1 MLAGLLAC
9 LSGQR
14 PRARSVTT
22 SMSWPRISSGPR
34 QTRTATA
41 IRTALAAAT
50 GRHIG
55 IIVAFS
61 KPTPHTLWRPLVSA
75 VPLGRR
81 SRRYRCAFDRG
92 YDECP
97 PERRRHSTWQR
108 TAIVFW
114 PKRRRLQILGNE
126 AALALLKSALEG
138 ALRFPLQ
145 ETSKD
150 RFTIV
155 TIFTPPFAPLCG
167 WDALVLRL
175 PMGLHPENRTTGVL
189 ELS

>member
-1 MLAGLLAC
+1 
-9 LSGQR
+9 
-14 PRARSVTT
+14 
-22 SMSWPRISSGPR
+22 MSWPLISSGPR
-34 QTRTATA
+34 QTRTAIA

-50 GRHIG
+50 GRHIL

-61 KPTPHTLWRPLVSA
+61 HRLHTPFWRPLVSA
-75 VPLGRR
+75 VPLG

-150 RFTIV
+150 RLTIA